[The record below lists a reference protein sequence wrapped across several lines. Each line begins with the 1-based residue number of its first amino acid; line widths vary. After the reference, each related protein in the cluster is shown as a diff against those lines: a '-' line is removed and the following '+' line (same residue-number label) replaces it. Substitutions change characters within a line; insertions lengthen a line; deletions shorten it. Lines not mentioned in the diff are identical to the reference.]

1 MAIFLK
7 KIFFI
12 MDQKDSFLY
21 KDNIDTISFNKF
33 DKLTIRYLNFCKLKN
48 TELGNLPLNLNFK
61 KNLFIFEFFSSKIE
75 NMSLKIKYCYLR
87 FFLNFIYL

>member
-1 MAIFLK
+1 MEVLNGNFFK

-12 MDQKDSFLY
+12 MDQKILY
-21 KDNIDTISFNKF
+21 IKDNIDTISFNKF

-61 KNLFIFEFFSSKIE
+61 KKP
-75 NMSLKIKYCYLR
+75 
-87 FFLNFIYL
+87 IYF